1 MSDSVVKTAR
11 RIFEILEYFD
21 EAQRP
26 LSLRDFT
33 RRHGYPPSSAS
44 AVLKSMVVLGYLDF
58 DRDSRTYMPT
68 MRIVE
73 LGAWVERALFGEG
86 SVIPLMNFVT
96 RETQE
101 TTSVATQSDLYMQ
114 YIHVVPSP
122 QTIQFSI
129 TPGTIRPIARS
140 GLGWLLLS
148 ARPDDGIEK
157 LVRRI
162 NVEPSEERVDLP
174 ELMERIREIRARGYV
189 LSLHTVTA
197 GAGVIGVLRPGRRN
211 GRTLAIG
218 VGGPVDRLVSQEDQ
232 IVDTLR
238 IGIARY
244 LLSDRGRD

>member
-11 RIFEILEYFD
+11 RIFEILEHFD
-21 EAQRP
+21 DVQRP
-26 LSLRDFT
+26 LSLKDIT

-44 AVLKSMVVLGYLDF
+44 AVLKSMVTLGYLDF

-73 LGAWVERALFGEG
+73 LGGWVQNALFGEG
-86 SVIPLMNFVT
+86 SIIPLMNFLT

-122 QTIQFSI
+122 QPIKFAV
-129 TPGTIRPIARS
+129 TPGTLRPIARS

-148 ARPDDGIEK
+148 VRSDDAIER

-162 NVEPSEERVDLP
+162 NAEEAELRVDLS
-174 ELMERIREIRARGYV
+174 ELMTQIQEIRAKGYV
-189 LSLHTVTA
+189 LSLHTVTT
-197 GAGVIGVLRPGRRN
+197 GAGVIGMLLPGRRN

-218 VGGPVDRLVSQEDQ
+218 VGGPVDRLLAREDR

-238 IGIARY
+238 AGIARY
-244 LLSDRGRD
+244 LPQNQSE